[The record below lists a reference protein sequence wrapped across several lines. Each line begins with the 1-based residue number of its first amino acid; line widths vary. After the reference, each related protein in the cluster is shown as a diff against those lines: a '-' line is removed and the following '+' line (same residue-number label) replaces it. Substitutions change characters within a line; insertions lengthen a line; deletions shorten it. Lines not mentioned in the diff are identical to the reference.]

1 MGFQMNELSEFEGQL
16 GRLLSPREANPEFVQ
31 TLKKRLTT
39 NPQITL
45 ETRKQYKTILIICAA
60 LFSGA
65 LIVFVLSLLFGRS
78 EKPGS
83 EER

>member
-1 MGFQMNELSEFEGQL
+1 MEFQMNELSEFEGQL
-16 GRLLSPREANPEFVQ
+16 GRLLSPRQANPEFVQ

-45 ETRKQYKTILIICAA
+45 ETRRKYKTIIVLSAA

-65 LIVFVLSLLFGRS
+65 LIIFVLSLLFGRS
-78 EKPGS
+78 GKA
-83 EER
+83 